1 MNSLLLFVTK
11 LYNLLKF
18 AFAEN
23 DILIEEHRK
32 DKQKLAQNTEN
43 ERKLAS
49 VELEDAKRRI
59 EDLEGSCWGG
69 RISHFPQCPRQLSLL
84 RLPLFPQPP
93 PPPSPSPLSSPLT
106 SPSSSAANLSLATHS
121 PATIPKPPGST
132 HPPFVIDIRFRRT

>member
-18 AFAEN
+18 DFAEN

-59 EDLEGSCWGG
+59 EDLEGSC
-69 RISHFPQCPRQLSLL
+69 
-84 RLPLFPQPP
+84 
-93 PPPSPSPLSSPLT
+93 
-106 SPSSSAANLSLATHS
+106 
-121 PATIPKPPGST
+121 
-132 HPPFVIDIRFRRT
+132 

>member
-18 AFAEN
+18 DFAEN

-32 DKQKLAQNTEN
+32 DKQKLAQNTKN

-59 EDLEGSCWGG
+59 EDLEGSC
-69 RISHFPQCPRQLSLL
+69 
-84 RLPLFPQPP
+84 
-93 PPPSPSPLSSPLT
+93 
-106 SPSSSAANLSLATHS
+106 
-121 PATIPKPPGST
+121 
-132 HPPFVIDIRFRRT
+132 

>member
-49 VELEDAKRRI
+49 VELEDAKRQI

-69 RISHFPQCPRQLSLL
+69 ENQSF
-84 RLPLFPQPP
+84 
-93 PPPSPSPLSSPLT
+93 SSMP
-106 SPSSSAANLSLATHS
+106 
-121 PATIPKPPGST
+121 
-132 HPPFVIDIRFRRT
+132 